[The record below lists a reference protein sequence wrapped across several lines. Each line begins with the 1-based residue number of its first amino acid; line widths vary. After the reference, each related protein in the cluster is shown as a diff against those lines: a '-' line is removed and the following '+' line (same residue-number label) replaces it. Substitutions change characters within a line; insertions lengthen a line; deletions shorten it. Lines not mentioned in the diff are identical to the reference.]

1 MVNGMTKEMELEK
14 KEEEGLNLADYGFMF
29 LSHWYWFV
37 ASVVVA
43 MVIAVY
49 YIMSTTPIYTTSTQ
63 LLIRDDKNSK
73 GASTSIQDFSDL
85 SLIKSNTNIKNEILT
100 ISAPIMMQET
110 AKRLHLDLQMDVE
123 QGLHRH
129 PLYNDAPIVLDM
141 SMPLGDDNSF
151 AFELT
156 PLSRSKVEIS
166 SFEMMGEKVADGKKL
181 MVNVGQRVKT
191 PVGGLMV
198 SLSPAWD
205 DSFIGK
211 KIYVNKYPITAVGN
225 AYAARL
231 NVALSDKEASVLD
244 LSISDESPDRA
255 KDVLLTLIDV
265 YNEKWVKDK
274 NRMAE
279 STSEFIE
286 ERLTNLTKE
295 LENVDEK
302 ISDYK
307 SVNLLPDIQASLA
320 KDMQQSGKNFDELLK
335 LHNQLSMAKFLRER
349 LDDKSK
355 DDQLLPSNVGIS
367 AGGVESLVAEYN
379 KLMLDRISYVEN
391 SSVNAP
397 VVKDIDRRLSSQKMA
412 IVRSLDNYVAQIQK
426 QIDNVRASDEQ
437 INAQI
442 ASNPRQAK
450 VLTSVQRQQTVK
462 EALYIFLLQKREENE
477 LSRTYTAW
485 NTSIIQPPTASRIPA
500 APKKNMIMLMAFVLG
515 LVVPGG
521 LLFLRD
527 TMNHTVRGR
536 KDLDSLG
543 VPLVGEVPDISIR
556 KHWWSRRS
564 PVKREVVVKAD
575 SRDLINESLRIVRTN
590 LDYFIKN
597 HNAGNVV
604 MFTSFNPGSGKSFIT
619 PNLAKAIALRDK
631 RVITIDMDLRHASLS
646 HMVARRSPVGLSSY
660 LGGQET
666 DIDSLIVKDGIAEGV
681 DLIPVGVIPPNP
693 AELLQMGDMKT
704 LIEKLRQEYDFIFLD
719 CPPIEIVA
727 DASIIKD
734 YADVTI
740 FVVRAGLMDRRALG
754 HVSELYKEKKF
765 NNLTLLLNGTKY
777 VSGKYGNYRYGYGYG
792 YGCGNSYYS
801 KG

>member
-1 MVNGMTKEMELEK
+1 
-14 KEEEGLNLADYGFMF
+14 
-29 LSHWYWFV
+29 
-37 ASVVVA
+37 
-43 MVIAVY
+43 
-49 YIMSTTPIYTTSTQ
+49 
-63 LLIRDDKNSK
+63 
-73 GASTSIQDFSDL
+73 
-85 SLIKSNTNIKNEILT
+85 
-100 ISAPIMMQET
+100 
-110 AKRLHLDLQMDVE
+110 
-123 QGLHRH
+123 
-129 PLYNDAPIVLDM
+129 
-141 SMPLGDDNSF
+141 
-151 AFELT
+151 
-156 PLSRSKVEIS
+156 
-166 SFEMMGEKVADGKKL
+166 
-181 MVNVGQRVKT
+181 
-191 PVGGLMV
+191 
-198 SLSPAWD
+198 
-205 DSFIGK
+205 
-211 KIYVNKYPITAVGN
+211 
-225 AYAARL
+225 
-231 NVALSDKEASVLD
+231 
-244 LSISDESPDRA
+244 
-255 KDVLLTLIDV
+255 
-265 YNEKWVKDK
+265 
-274 NRMAE
+274 MAE

-536 KDLDSLG
+536 KDLDSLD

-564 PVKREVVVKAD
+564 PV
-575 SRDLINESLRIVRTN
+575 
-590 LDYFIKN
+590 
-597 HNAGNVV
+597 
-604 MFTSFNPGSGKSFIT
+604 
-619 PNLAKAIALRDK
+619 
-631 RVITIDMDLRHASLS
+631 
-646 HMVARRSPVGLSSY
+646 
-660 LGGQET
+660 
-666 DIDSLIVKDGIAEGV
+666 
-681 DLIPVGVIPPNP
+681 
-693 AELLQMGDMKT
+693 
-704 LIEKLRQEYDFIFLD
+704 
-719 CPPIEIVA
+719 
-727 DASIIKD
+727 
-734 YADVTI
+734 
-740 FVVRAGLMDRRALG
+740 
-754 HVSELYKEKKF
+754 
-765 NNLTLLLNGTKY
+765 
-777 VSGKYGNYRYGYGYG
+777 
-792 YGCGNSYYS
+792 
-801 KG
+801 

>member
-1 MVNGMTKEMELEK
+1 M
-14 KEEEGLNLADYGFMF
+14 
-29 LSHWYWFV
+29 
-37 ASVVVA
+37 
-43 MVIAVY
+43 
-49 YIMSTTPIYTTSTQ
+49 
-63 LLIRDDKNSK
+63 
-73 GASTSIQDFSDL
+73 
-85 SLIKSNTNIKNEILT
+85 
-100 ISAPIMMQET
+100 
-110 AKRLHLDLQMDVE
+110 
-123 QGLHRH
+123 
-129 PLYNDAPIVLDM
+129 
-141 SMPLGDDNSF
+141 
-151 AFELT
+151 
-156 PLSRSKVEIS
+156 
-166 SFEMMGEKVADGKKL
+166 
-181 MVNVGQRVKT
+181 
-191 PVGGLMV
+191 
-198 SLSPAWD
+198 
-205 DSFIGK
+205 
-211 KIYVNKYPITAVGN
+211 
-225 AYAARL
+225 
-231 NVALSDKEASVLD
+231 ALSDKEASVLD

-307 SVNLLPDIQASLA
+307 SANLLPDIQASLA

-412 IVRSLDNYVAQIQK
+412 IVRSLDNYVTQIQK

-450 VLTSVQRQQTVK
+450 VLASVQRQQTVK

-536 KDLDSLG
+536 KDLDSLD

-590 LDYFIKN
+590 LDFSSRII
-597 HNAGNVV
+597 
-604 MFTSFNPGSGKSFIT
+604 M
-619 PNLAKAIALRDK
+619 
-631 RVITIDMDLRHASLS
+631 RVTWLC
-646 HMVARRSPVGLSSY
+646 SP
-660 LGGQET
+660 
-666 DIDSLIVKDGIAEGV
+666 
-681 DLIPVGVIPPNP
+681 
-693 AELLQMGDMKT
+693 
-704 LIEKLRQEYDFIFLD
+704 R
-719 CPPIEIVA
+719 
-727 DASIIKD
+727 
-734 YADVTI
+734 
-740 FVVRAGLMDRRALG
+740 
-754 HVSELYKEKKF
+754 
-765 NNLTLLLNGTKY
+765 LTLLQARASLRPIWQKPLRCAASALSPLIWTCAMPRSVTWLHVVRLLDCRLIWAARKPILIR
-777 VSGKYGNYRYGYGYG
+777 SSLRTESRKALT
-792 YGCGNSYYS
+792 CSPLA
-801 KG
+801 

>member
-1 MVNGMTKEMELEK
+1 
-14 KEEEGLNLADYGFMF
+14 
-29 LSHWYWFV
+29 
-37 ASVVVA
+37 
-43 MVIAVY
+43 
-49 YIMSTTPIYTTSTQ
+49 
-63 LLIRDDKNSK
+63 
-73 GASTSIQDFSDL
+73 
-85 SLIKSNTNIKNEILT
+85 
-100 ISAPIMMQET
+100 
-110 AKRLHLDLQMDVE
+110 
-123 QGLHRH
+123 
-129 PLYNDAPIVLDM
+129 
-141 SMPLGDDNSF
+141 
-151 AFELT
+151 
-156 PLSRSKVEIS
+156 
-166 SFEMMGEKVADGKKL
+166 
-181 MVNVGQRVKT
+181 
-191 PVGGLMV
+191 
-198 SLSPAWD
+198 
-205 DSFIGK
+205 
-211 KIYVNKYPITAVGN
+211 
-225 AYAARL
+225 
-231 NVALSDKEASVLD
+231 
-244 LSISDESPDRA
+244 
-255 KDVLLTLIDV
+255 
-265 YNEKWVKDK
+265 
-274 NRMAE
+274 
-279 STSEFIE
+279 
-286 ERLTNLTKE
+286 
-295 LENVDEK
+295 
-302 ISDYK
+302 
-307 SVNLLPDIQASLA
+307 
-320 KDMQQSGKNFDELLK
+320 
-335 LHNQLSMAKFLRER
+335 
-349 LDDKSK
+349 
-355 DDQLLPSNVGIS
+355 
-367 AGGVESLVAEYN
+367 
-379 KLMLDRISYVEN
+379 MLDRISYVEN

-412 IVRSLDNYVAQIQK
+412 IVRSLDNYVTQIQK

-450 VLTSVQRQQTVK
+450 VLASVQRQQTVK

-536 KDLDSLG
+536 KDLDSLD

-604 MFTSFNPGSGKSFIT
+604 MFTSFNPASGKSFIT
-619 PNLAKAIALRDK
+619 PNLAKAIALRGK

-660 LGGQET
+660 LGGQKT

-681 DLIPVGVIPPNP
+681 DLLPVGVIPPNP

-704 LIEKLRQEYDFIFLD
+704 LIEKLRQEYDSIFLD

-727 DASIIKD
+727 DASIVKE

-777 VSGKYGNYRYGYGYG
+777 VSGKYGNYRYGHGYGYG
-792 YGCGNSYYS
+792 YGYGNSYYS

>member
-1 MVNGMTKEMELEK
+1 
-14 KEEEGLNLADYGFMF
+14 
-29 LSHWYWFV
+29 
-37 ASVVVA
+37 
-43 MVIAVY
+43 
-49 YIMSTTPIYTTSTQ
+49 
-63 LLIRDDKNSK
+63 
-73 GASTSIQDFSDL
+73 
-85 SLIKSNTNIKNEILT
+85 
-100 ISAPIMMQET
+100 
-110 AKRLHLDLQMDVE
+110 
-123 QGLHRH
+123 
-129 PLYNDAPIVLDM
+129 
-141 SMPLGDDNSF
+141 MPLGDDNSF

-307 SVNLLPDIQASLA
+307 SANLLPDIQASLA

-536 KDLDSLG
+536 KDLDSLD

-631 RVITIDMDLRHASLS
+631 RVITIDMDLRHASLT

-765 NNLTLLLNGTKY
+765 NNLTLLLNGMKY

-792 YGCGNSYYS
+792 YGYGNSYYS